1 MKTSEL
7 EAILKQINDAFKEKP
22 AKEVVSEI
30 IASDYSRNRARML
43 SYLST
48 GTEDNWMCFK
58 ESDL

>member
-1 MKTSEL
+1 MISPEL
-7 EAILKQINDAFKEKP
+7 EQILKQINDTFNNPSVKKILP
-22 AKEVVSEI
+22 I
-30 IASDYSRNRARML
+30 IESDYKNHRARIL